1 MRSRVPWAVGD
12 AVGLYLAT
20 LAGLVMIFVAW
31 YNASGSDR
39 LSTMVAWTN
48 LGVGGI
54 IVSGTAN
61 ALWLLSGRRAVG
73 ERRRWLLEVTDE
85 DQPMETRSER
95 LVAGP
100 GMTRF
105 HLESCPLVVGK
116 SATAASRKEHAA
128 AGRRPCGVCEPDPE
142 HL

>member
-1 MRSRVPWAVGD
+1 VRTRVPWAVGD
-12 AVGLYLAT
+12 AIGLYLGT

-31 YNASGSDR
+31 YNASGSGH
-39 LSTMVAWTN
+39 LATLVAWTN

-73 ERRRWLLEVTDE
+73 ERRRWLVEEPAPMPDE
-85 DQPMETRSER
+85 IPQTKGLR
-95 LVAGP
+95 LLAGP

-105 HLESCPLVVGK
+105 HLENCPLVVGK
-116 SATAASRKEHAA
+116 AATAASRQQHVAD
-128 AGRRPCGVCEPDPE
+128 GRRPCGVCEP
-142 HL
+142 